1 LRRPEVRR
9 LRPLPCDSR
18 PWPSLPHA
26 RRHAREQG
34 PGWSWRAGRAARVK
48 LGLPA
53 NVAEAVDLRDSAGQL
68 AILTVVSF
76 LTEATSRRASVS
88 LPSMSTEF

>member
-1 LRRPEVRR
+1 
-9 LRPLPCDSR
+9 
-18 PWPSLPHA
+18 
-26 RRHAREQG
+26 
-34 PGWSWRAGRAARVK
+34 VK